1 VAAAAARPRQ
11 ESTAE
16 RAARIVD
23 ATLDLA
29 DEVGWEQVRLR
40 VVAERLGLSLREINA
55 HFRDLD
61 AVADAWFARAWTAML
76 DPIDDPLLQQP
87 PRQRLELI
95 LSRWFDALAPRRRV
109 TVQILRDKAWPF
121 HPHHWVP
128 MIFNLSRTIVWLR
141 DAAALDAAGF
151 RRAVEEVGLTWIFL
165 ITLAVWSQDETAEQ
179 TQARDT
185 LRRLLDSADQAV
197 TVLFGR
203 PHPLAG

>member
-1 VAAAAARPRQ
+1 VAAKPRQ
-11 ESTAE
+11 ESAAE
-16 RAARIVD
+16 QAARIVD

-40 VVAERLGLSLREINA
+40 VVAERQGLTLSEVNA

-76 DPIDDPLLQQP
+76 QSIDEATAERP
-87 PRQRLELI
+87 PRERLELI
-95 LSRWFDALAPRRRV
+95 LSRWFEALAPRRRV
-109 TVQILRDKAWPF
+109 TVQILRDKLWPF

-165 ITLAVWSQDETAEQ
+165 ITLAVWSVDATPEQ
-179 TQARDT
+179 SRARET
-185 LRRLLDSADQAV
+185 LRRLLDRADRAV
-197 TVLFGR
+197 SLLFGR
-203 PHPLAG
+203 SHPFAG